1 MKRKILFLSLM
12 VLLSGCGGRGGGDD
26 VLFASLLVN
35 LSGGAGGPATSRTLR
50 VQGNGINY
58 TCAQLNDPVNNPND
72 PRCSVPGGGQ
82 GSIDT
87 PITFTGLPVGG
98 TYTFTEVTVSGTGAA
113 GSCSITI
120 LTTST
125 TDPPTA
131 TAANPIFQCDL
142 DNTGTNPLVLTIQ
155 IV

>member
-1 MKRKILFLSLM
+1 MKKTIF
-12 VLLSGCGGRGGGDD
+12 VLGLVVFLSGCGRGGGDD
-26 VLFASLLVN
+26 VLLASLLVN
-35 LSGGAGGPATSRTLR
+35 LSGGTGGPATSKTIR

-58 TCAQLNDPVNNPND
+58 TCAQLNDSVNNPND
-72 PRCSVPGGGQ
+72 SRCSVPGGGQ

-98 TYTFTEVTVSGTGAA
+98 TYTFTEVTVSSTGAA

-131 TAANPIFQCDL
+131 TAANPTFQCDL